1 MKQSEAEIEN
11 LERIEKMRRPKYDT
25 FEITRALGRL
35 LVIGA
40 LPAFLLVGCNS
51 LLEVTDPENA
61 TIETLSD
68 PAALPTLIAGAIR
81 DFNIGYAGP
90 APLDTDAMLTA
101 SAVLSDELISSGTFT
116 TRQAV
121 DQRRQFPIGLGN
133 AGDEGYAFLH
143 NGRVSSKRA
152 AEAILEVTGDPSDPD
167 LVLMRNLEGFAIVAL
182 AEAYCKHL
190 AFSEVVDGEFVP
202 GSPVGAEQA
211 FELAI
216 QAFDQALAAGPGDN
230 LASVGKAR
238 ALVNLGRYSEAAA
251 AVSGVPTDFVYFVEH
266 STNTAEQQNNI
277 QGLQDNGR
285 YSMGDNEGG
294 NGLDY
299 MSAQDPRIPWIQDPA
314 LVGFDLVTPLFIS
327 QRHFFQDSDMPL
339 ADGIEARLI
348 EAEAALS
355 AGDVSTWLSKLNEL
369 RADVRSL
376 MSARWQGYTDFVP
389 GPNNPTTTLNP
400 LTDPGTEDARVD
412 LMFRERAFWLYM
424 TGHRLGDMRRLIRN
438 YGRATNEVFPT
449 GVWHKGSTYG
459 NDVVLPISQPE
470 QNNPNVDIGQCSF
483 ADA

>member
-1 MKQSEAEIEN
+1 MRLLKFDTFDIGRS
-11 LERIEKMRRPKYDT
+11 LERLLLIGVFPGL
-25 FEITRALGRL
+25 ALT
-35 LVIGA
+35 
-40 LPAFLLVGCNS
+40 GCDS
-51 LLEVTDPENA
+51 LLDVTDPENA

-81 DFNIGYAGP
+81 DFNIGYSGP
-90 APLDTDAMLTA
+90 APNNTDAMLTS

-152 AEAILEVTGDPSDPD
+152 AAAILEVTGDPSDPD
-167 LVLMRNLEGFAIVAL
+167 LVLMRNLEGFSIVAL
-182 AEAYCKHL
+182 AEAYCQHL
-190 AFSEVVDGEFVP
+190 AFSEIVDGEFNP
-202 GSPVGAEQA
+202 GQPVGAEA
-211 FELAI
+211 ALGLAI

-230 LASVGKAR
+230 LALVGKGR

-251 AVSGVPTDFVYFVEH
+251 AVSSVPTSFVYFVEH

-285 YSMGDNEGG
+285 YSMGDNEGL

-299 MSAQDPRIPWIQDPA
+299 LSAQDPRVPWIQDPA
-314 LVGFDLVTPLFIS
+314 GVGFDLVTPLFIS

-348 EAEAALS
+348 EAEAALN

-369 RADVRSL
+369 RADVRNL

-400 LTDPGTEDARVD
+400 LTDPGDDASRID
-412 LMFRERAFWLYM
+412 LLFEERAFWLYM
-424 TGHRLGDMRRLIRN
+424 TGHRLGDMRRLVRN
-438 YGRATNEVFPT
+438 YGRATESVFPT

-459 NDVVLPISQPE
+459 SDVVLPISQPE
-470 QNNPNVDIGQCSF
+470 QNNPNVEIGQCSF
-483 ADA
+483 TDA

>member
-1 MKQSEAEIEN
+1 M
-11 LERIEKMRRPKYDT
+11 RILKFDT
-25 FEITRALGRL
+25 FDMGRSIARL
-35 LVIGA
+35 LVVGVF
-40 LPAFLLVGCNS
+40 PGLVLTSCNS

-90 APLDTDAMLTA
+90 APNNTDAMLTA

-143 NGRVSSKRA
+143 NGRVSAKRA
-152 AEAILEVTGDPSDPD
+152 AEAILQVTGDPNDPD
-167 LVLMRNLEGFAIVAL
+167 LVLMKALEGFSIVAL
-182 AEAYCKHL
+182 AEAYCQHL

-202 GSPVGAEQA
+202 GSPVGAEAA
-211 FELAI
+211 FDLAI

-230 LASVGKAR
+230 LALVGKAR

-251 AVSGVPTDFVYFVEH
+251 AVASVPTSFVYFVEH

-285 YSMGDNEGG
+285 YSMGDNEGV

-299 MSAQDPRIPWIQDPA
+299 LSAQDPRVPWIQDPA

-348 EAEAALS
+348 EAEAALN

-369 RADVRSL
+369 RADVRNL

-400 LTDPGTEDARVD
+400 LADPGDDAARVD
-412 LMFRERAFWLYM
+412 LLFRERAFWLYM
-424 TGHRLGDMRRLIRN
+424 TGHRLGDMRRLVRN
-438 YGRATNEVFPT
+438 YGRSVGTVFPT

-459 NDVVLPISQPE
+459 TDVVLPISQPE
-470 QNNPNVDIGQCSF
+470 QNNPNVEIGQCSF
-483 ADA
+483 TDA